1 VKKLVR
7 REQATVVAYLSSSG
21 EMGGAER
28 MLLDLLT
35 SIRNAAPTWPLHLII
50 PCDGP
55 LRQDASA
62 IGVTTTIVPFPPALE
77 RLGDSSG
84 GGDMRRL
91 VAALPATTR
100 YVRQLRAALRTIAP
114 RIVHTNGF
122 KMHALG
128 TLASPHGTPVVW
140 HMHDYV
146 TTRPIMK
153 RLMRLL
159 AGRATIALANSRSV
173 ADDVRLACGTAVRV
187 ETMYNAVDLTRYTP
201 LGTVLSLDALGGM
214 RAALPDT
221 LRVGLVATF
230 ARWKGHEVFLRAIA
244 SLPPDLR
251 IRAYIVG
258 GGIYQTDESQHTLG
272 ELRALAGRLS
282 LEDRVVFTGH
292 VADPAAVYRG
302 LDVVVHASTSP
313 EPFGLVIAEAM
324 ACGRAVVV
332 SAAGGAS
339 ELIRPGVDA
348 LTYPAGD
355 VLALA
360 NCILRL
366 ASSPLERA
374 RLGGEARRSAEQR
387 FDRRRLATEALSTYR
402 AVIAAA

>member
-1 VKKLVR
+1 MKLLR
-7 REQATVVAYLSSSG
+7 REQATVAYLSSSG

-28 MLLDLLT
+28 MLLDLLA

-50 PCDGP
+50 PRDGS
-55 LRQDASA
+55 LRREASA
-62 IGVTTTIVPFPPALE
+62 IGVATTIVSFPPALE

-91 VAALPATTR
+91 VAALPATMR
-100 YVRQLRAALRTIAP
+100 YVGQLQAALRTIAP
-114 RIVHTNGF
+114 RIVHTNGL

-128 TLASPHGTPVVW
+128 TLASPHGTPVIW
-140 HMHDYV
+140 HMHDYL

-153 RLMRLL
+153 HLMRLL
-159 AGRATIALANSRSV
+159 AGRATIAVANSRSV
-173 ADDVRLACGTAVRV
+173 AADVRIACGRSVRV

-201 LGTVLSLDALGGM
+201 LGAVLSLDALGGM
-214 RAALPDT
+214 PAASPDT
-221 LRVGLVATF
+221 LKVGLVATF

-244 SLPPDLR
+244 SLPPELKV
-251 IRAYIVG
+251 RAYIVG

-272 ELRALAGRLS
+272 ELRALASTLS
-282 LEDRVVFTGH
+282 LEDRVVFTGQ
-292 VADPAAVYRG
+292 VADPAAAYRG

-324 ACGRAVVV
+324 ACGRAVIV

-348 LTYPAGD
+348 LAYPAGD
-355 VLALA
+355 MLALA
-360 NCILRL
+360 DCIRRL

-387 FDRRRLATEALSTYR
+387 FDRRRLATEVLSTYR

>member
-1 VKKLVR
+1 VKKLLR
-7 REQATVVAYLSSSG
+7 RQQATVAYLSGSG

-28 MLLDLLT
+28 MLLDLLA
-35 SIRNAAPTWPLHLII
+35 SIRNAAPTWPLHLIM
-50 PCDGP
+50 PRDGP
-55 LRQDASA
+55 LRRDASA

-91 VAALPATTR
+91 VAALPATTH
-100 YVRQLRAALRTIAP
+100 YVRQLGAALRTIAP
-114 RIVHTNGF
+114 QIVHTNGF

-128 TLASPHGTPVVW
+128 TVAAPRGTPVVW
-140 HMHDYV
+140 HIHDYV

-153 RLMRLL
+153 GLMRLL
-159 AGRATIALANSRSV
+159 AGRATIAVANSRSV
-173 ADDVRLACGTAVRV
+173 AADVRLACGRSMRV

-201 LGTVLSLDALGGM
+201 LGTVLSLDTLGGM
-214 RAALPDT
+214 PAASPDT
-221 LRVGLVATF
+221 LKVGLVATF

-244 SLPPDLR
+244 SLPPELKV
-251 IRAYIVG
+251 RAYIVG
-258 GGIYQTDESQHTLG
+258 GGIYQTNDSQHTLG
-272 ELRALAGRLS
+272 ELRALASTLS
-282 LEDRVVFTGH
+282 LQDRVAFTGY
-292 VADPAAVYRG
+292 VADPAAAYRG

-348 LTYPAGD
+348 LAYPTGD
-355 VLALA
+355 VPALA
-360 NCILRL
+360 DCIRRL

-387 FDRRRLATEALSTYR
+387 FDRRRLATEILSTYR

>member
-1 VKKLVR
+1 LKTSNS
-7 REQATVVAYLSSSG
+7 ATVAFLNSSG

-28 MLLDLLT
+28 MLLDLLA
-35 SIRNAAPTWPLHLII
+35 SIRDAAPDWSLHLIL
-50 PCDGP
+50 PDDGP
-55 LRQDASA
+55 LRREASA
-62 IGVTTTIVPFPPALE
+62 IGVATNIVPFPSALE

-84 GGDMRRL
+84 RGPALRRL

-100 YVRQLRAALRTIAP
+100 YARRLRAVLHEIAP
-114 RIVHTNGF
+114 QIVHTNGF

-128 TLASPHGTPVVW
+128 MLASPRGTPVVW
-140 HMHDYV
+140 HVHDYV
-146 TTRPIMK
+146 TSRPIMK
-153 RLMRLL
+153 RAMRLL
-159 AGRATIALANSRSV
+159 AGRAAVTLAISRSV
-173 ADDVRLACGTAVRV
+173 AADVRLACGTSARV
-187 ETMYNAVDLTRYTP
+187 QTMYDAVDLGRYTP
-201 LGTVLSLDALGGM
+201 MGAVLQLDELGGM
-214 RAALPDT
+214 PVASPDT

-244 SLPPDLR
+244 SLPAELK
-251 IRAYIVG
+251 IRAYVVG
-258 GGIYQTDESQHTLG
+258 DGIYRTDGSQHTLG
-272 ELRALAGRLS
+272 ELRTMASALS
-282 LEDRVVFTGH
+282 LEGRVAFTGH
-292 VADPAAVYRG
+292 VTDSAAAYRG

-332 SAAGGAS
+332 SATGGAL

-348 LTYPAGD
+348 LAYPAGD

-360 NCILRL
+360 DCIRRL

-387 FDRRRLATEALSTYR
+387 FDRRRLASELLSTYR
-402 AVIAAA
+402 ALIAVA

>member
-1 VKKLVR
+1 
-7 REQATVVAYLSSSG
+7 
-21 EMGGAER
+21 
-28 MLLDLLT
+28 
-35 SIRNAAPTWPLHLII
+35 
-50 PCDGP
+50 
-55 LRQDASA
+55 
-62 IGVTTTIVPFPPALE
+62 
-77 RLGDSSG
+77 
-84 GGDMRRL
+84 
-91 VAALPATTR
+91 
-100 YVRQLRAALRTIAP
+100 
-114 RIVHTNGF
+114 
-122 KMHALG
+122 
-128 TLASPHGTPVVW
+128 
-140 HMHDYV
+140 
-146 TTRPIMK
+146 
-153 RLMRLL
+153 
-159 AGRATIALANSRSV
+159 
-173 ADDVRLACGTAVRV
+173 
-187 ETMYNAVDLTRYTP
+187 VDLTRYTP
-201 LGTVLSLDALGGM
+201 LGTVLSLDALGGI

-230 ARWKGHEVFLRAIA
+230 ARWTGQEVFLRAIA
-244 SLPPDLR
+244 SLPPELR

-272 ELRALAGRLS
+272 ELRALASRLS

-348 LTYPAGD
+348 LAYPAGD

-360 NCILRL
+360 DCIRRL

-387 FDRRRLATEALSTYR
+387 FDRCRLAAEVLSTYR